1 MKEKDG
7 FKGYMKDVINRLGD
21 IPPISLSKHYFNLG
35 QADVD
40 IENINPRIS
49 HSICLTNHNYSNLL
63 VTWEKGNLH
72 TVHLINIIF

>member
-1 MKEKDG
+1 
-7 FKGYMKDVINRLGD
+7 MKDVIDRLGD

-40 IENINPRIS
+40 IENINPRIP

-63 VTWEKGNLH
+63 ITWERGNLH
-72 TVHLINIIF
+72 TVHPVILVFNSFIAS